1 MATGRRAPAR
11 NEELLDASV
20 RAFAPRGYFGTSTDE
35 VAKAMGVS
43 QPYVIRTF
51 GSKRELFLRTH
62 AHAAAAILA
71 AFRSASRGRVAGD
84 GFDAERVGAA
94 YRDLVRARPEAV
106 LVWAHAFSAAT
117 AEPAIGEESRRMFQ
131 EVYRALRELGASDME
146 MWAFMARGML
156 INTLLLMQAPR
167 FAADYDF
174 APLIDLVFSSAS
186 APVPSDAQ
194 RIRHE
199 QETSRE

>member
-1 MATGRRAPAR
+1 MSTGRRPPAR
-11 NEELLDASV
+11 NAELLDASV
-20 RAFAPRGYFGTSTDE
+20 RAFAPRGYFGTSTAE

-62 AHAAAAILA
+62 AHAAAAIVT
-71 AFRSASRGRVAGD
+71 AFRSASRGRAGEE

-94 YRDLVRARPEAV
+94 YRDLVRAQPEAV

-117 AEPAIGEESRRMFQ
+117 AEPAIGDESRRMFQ
-131 EVYRALRELGASDME
+131 EVYRVLRELGASDAE

-174 APLIDLVFSSAS
+174 APLVDLVFSSAS
-186 APVPSDAQ
+186 APVPSDAEA
-194 RIRHE
+194 RPTRTGTH
-199 QETSRE
+199 T